1 MLRSPRSGPSMR
13 IILYAVSISCALT
26 RELSAEELVALPT
39 IDVVAT
45 RFNDAR
51 NNILPQVGASSY
63 ELSRSTIDAAPQGAN
78 APLNN
83 VLLQAP
89 GVAQDSF
96 GQLHVRGDHA
106 NLQYRINGVIIPEAI
121 SGFGQALE
129 ARFADRI
136 TLMTGALPAE
146 YGYRTAGVIDIQTK
160 SGALTPG
167 GSVSVYGGGA
177 GAFNPSIEYGGSV
190 GRWDYYISGN
200 FLTSGRGIE
209 NPTSSFLPTHD
220 LTNQGKEFAFISGAI
235 DDTTRLSFF
244 GGTSVGTF
252 KIPNNPGQATSF
264 QVNGLTD
271 FDSSKL
277 NEHQRE
283 ENHYGVV
290 ALQTTFDKADAQIA
304 YFARYSA
311 THFTPDTLG
320 DLLFNGVASD
330 VFRSSFAQGM
340 QADMS
345 YRLNESHTLRSG
357 LFFSAEHTI
366 SSNNSQVLPGDGTGA
381 QATDALGNPLDIPFG
396 IIDKSSKVGYLAGV
410 YIQDEWKAT
419 DRLTINAGLRFD
431 QMWQYVN
438 ANQLSPRINAVYKL
452 TDDTTLHAGYARYFT
467 PPAQELI
474 ATSTLGLFNN
484 TTNQPQNFL
493 NSPVQPER
501 SHYFDAGFTH
511 KLTQNLQ
518 VGVDAYYKAVEN
530 LIDEGQFGAALV
542 FTPFNYAQGRIYG
555 IEGTVSYKQDDLSL
569 YGNIAWGRAMGKN
582 IVSGQFNFDPVA
594 ELPYIANHW
603 IYLDHDQRVTG
614 SAGASY
620 KWNDTTFSAKAIY
633 GSGLRAGF
641 ANTGVLPAY
650 WQFDAGLSHEF
661 KFGNQK
667 ITARLDVINLF
678 DNAYELRDGSGVGV
692 GAPQWGPRRTIMVGL
707 SRAL

>member
-13 IILYAVSISCALT
+13 VVLYAVSISCVLT

-89 GVAQDSF
+89 GVTQDSF

-136 TLMTGALPAE
+136 TLMTGALPAQ

-177 GAFNPSIEYGGSV
+177 GAFNPSIEYGGGV

-209 NPTSSFLPTHD
+209 NPKSSFLPTHD
-220 LTNQGKEFAFISGAI
+220 LTNQGKGFAFISGAI

-252 KIPNNPGQATSF
+252 KIPNNPGQTTSF

-290 ALQTTFDKADAQIA
+290 ALQKTFDKADAQIA

-311 THFTPDTLG
+311 THFTPETLG

-330 VFRSSFAQGM
+330 VFRSSFAQGV

-381 QATDALGNPLDIPFG
+381 QATDALGNPLDVPFG

-419 DRLTINAGLRFD
+419 DRLRINAGLRFD

-484 TTNQPQNFL
+484 TTNQPRNFL

-518 VGVDAYYKAVEN
+518 VGVDAYYKSVEN

-582 IVSGQFNFDPVA
+582 IISGQFNFDPVA

-603 IYLDHDQRVTG
+603 IYLDHDQRLTG
-614 SAGASY
+614 SAGASFN
-620 KWNDTTFSAKAIY
+620 WNDTTFSAKAIY

-641 ANTGVLPAY
+641 VNTGVLPAY
-650 WQFDAGLSHEF
+650 WQVDAGVSHEF
-661 KFGNQK
+661 NVGNEK

-692 GAPQWGPRRTIMVGL
+692 GAPQWGPRRTIMLGL
-707 SRAL
+707 RRAI